1 MEEFVEPELSRAYYG
16 NSNVLKLTKSP
27 NPSDTFPLGRAGGPE
42 WKQLLILFS

>member
-16 NSNVLKLTKSP
+16 NSDILKLTKSL
-27 NPSDTFPLGRAGGPE
+27 NPSDALPIGRAGSAE